1 MKNIVKFFILIFYKP
16 FSTICFIKGEIF
28 IKLDEEIDENWIML
42 VYLKDNNPTSNIIVE
57 DKTNPTNSQS
67 NEYKPN
73 EIFKFSDALVDSLTS
88 MIDREYKKKLN

>member
-1 MKNIVKFFILIFYKP
+1 MSLLRVVDNRWEN
-16 FSTICFIKGEIF
+16 SEIF
-28 IKLDEEIDENWIML
+28 IKLDEEVDENWIML
-42 VYLKDNNPTSNIIVE
+42 VYLKDNNPTSSIIVE
-57 DKTNPTNSQS
+57 DKTNPAKNQS

>member
-1 MKNIVKFFILIFYKP
+1 
-16 FSTICFIKGEIF
+16 
-28 IKLDEEIDENWIML
+28 ML

-57 DKTNPTNSQS
+57 DKTNPAKNQS
-67 NEYKPN
+67 NEYKAN